1 MERTALPP
9 DYYTEVN
16 FLLKSGLF
24 LKDVLSPSS
33 FQRGTFNL
41 VVAPCGSGKTTAAIN
56 TIAALASS
64 PHKALFLI
72 DTQNGNLRLAQNE
85 ALTRPYVFFEQH
97 AGVAHLPF
105 GEEDRPNKTVV
116 STYAQFG
123 VWVRHNPD
131 FAANFEVII
140 CDEAHNIVLFPTY
153 SPEPNCASIA
163 RDAICEAASGGRTLV
178 VGITATPEPLERL
191 ACP

>member
-1 MERTALPP
+1 M
-9 DYYTEVN
+9 
-16 FLLKSGLF
+16 
-24 LKDVLSPSS
+24 
-33 FQRGTFNL
+33 
-41 VVAPCGSGKTTAAIN
+41 
-56 TIAALASS
+56 
-64 PHKALFLI
+64 
-72 DTQNGNLRLAQNE
+72 
-85 ALTRPYVFFEQH
+85 FFEQH

-123 VWVRHNPD
+123 AWIQRNPD

-153 SPEPNCASIA
+153 SPEPNFASIA
-163 RDAICEAASGGRTLV
+163 RDAICEAVSGGRTLV
-178 VGITATPEPLERL
+178 VGITATPKPLERL